1 MYVSVCVCEPLCRYM
16 DICMSVCECV
26 CLSNEPE
33 GHEVNV
39 AMSPGNNL
47 GVPTLLHVLVD

>member
-1 MYVSVCVCEPLCRYM
+1 M
-16 DICMSVCECV
+16 DICMSVCV